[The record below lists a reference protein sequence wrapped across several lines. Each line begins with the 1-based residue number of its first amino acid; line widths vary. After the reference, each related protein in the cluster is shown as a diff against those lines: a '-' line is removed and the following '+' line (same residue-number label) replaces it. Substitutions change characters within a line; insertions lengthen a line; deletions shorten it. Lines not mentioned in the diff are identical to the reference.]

1 MGQDV
6 STVSMWVNTTFA
18 ITYYI
23 VFFVV
28 HWRMWHKVKHHL
40 KRRDAWEDLAL
51 MDDNPNAKDTLMSMN
66 GKATGINKMH
76 HKLTMMRQKMK
87 AKTGHGAEGAG
98 HIEIATPGGHI
109 RKMSSSHSA
118 LRRTSIAEEE
128 VWDIDGQ
135 IVDMNEK
142 YAVGTQEWYLQDR
155 VKGALAKGN
164 EPPGVRINRS
174 GKQGSAGEVAK
185 RGGGDETKVEILPS
199 GMFGPG
205 LDGDDDDD
213 DDDDDEEDED
223 EEGGRGIMGD
233 LLGAGSTIG
242 DNILKEE
249 DRRRSSEKVGQFSSS
264 VRKMVSAVGNY
275 TGEGGGEDGGEHQN
289 FSKGVGRLVSAL
301 RPGPLTREYEAHF
314 RRSSIGLLL
323 GVRGGGREGQGGVFV
338 TEIVPGGQADVL
350 ESVSVGDE
358 VIGIDGK
365 NTAGMEA
372 AAVMTRIGIAQA
384 APPFTLALRREVRT
398 FVG

>member
-6 STVSMWVNTTFA
+6 STVSMWVNITFA

-76 HKLTMMRQKMK
+76 HKLTLMRQKMK

-98 HIEIATPGGHI
+98 HTEIATPGFT
-109 RKMSSSHSA
+109 KKSS
-118 LRRTSIAEEE
+118 IYD

-135 IVDMNEK
+135 IVNMSEK

-155 VKGALAKGN
+155 VKGALAKGH

-174 GKQGSAGEVAK
+174 GKQGSAGKVAK

-205 LDGDDDDD
+205 LDSDEEEE
-213 DDDDDEEDED
+213 EEDED
-223 EEGGRGIMGD
+223 DAGGRGILGD
-233 LLGAGSTIG
+233 LLGAGSAIG

-249 DRRRSSEKVGQFSSS
+249 DQRRSSEKVGQFSSS

-275 TGEGGGEDGGEHQN
+275 TGEGGGEDGGEHQH

-323 GVRGGGREGQGGVFV
+323 GVREGGREGQGGVFV

-372 AAVMTRIGIAQA
+372 AAVMTRVGIAQA

-398 FVG
+398 FVGERARGMRVCG